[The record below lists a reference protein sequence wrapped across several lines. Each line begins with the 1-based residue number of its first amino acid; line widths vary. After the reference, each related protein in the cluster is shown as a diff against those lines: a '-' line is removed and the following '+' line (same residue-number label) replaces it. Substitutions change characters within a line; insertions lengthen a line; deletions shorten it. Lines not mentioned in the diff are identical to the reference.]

1 VGVLVL
7 AVACLAEWAF
17 HAFLGLAALGYNAV
31 SNFVDGAFF
40 PL

>member
-7 AVACLAEWAF
+7 AFACLAELAY

-31 SNFVDGAFF
+31 SSFADGAFF